1 MALIN
6 CEVNLIL
13 NWYEEYVPSSN
24 SPAAQATTLK
34 IADTKLCV
42 SVVTLW
48 TQDNAKLF
56 EQLKSGFQR
65 TMNWNKYQSDV
76 MQPQNPYFG
85 YLTNQKLKKLRL
97 YVRPRVVDLSFIVIF
112 YAKTSMWYVLIIW
125 LFFHICYHFSLLLF
139 SKVDLKK
146 SLCTRKPFKNKFI
159 K

>member
-24 SPAAQATTLK
+24 SPAAQATFK

-112 YAKTSMWYVLIIW
+112 YAKPQCGMCW
-125 LFFHICYHFSLLLF
+125 LFDYFSTFVIIFLCYFF
-139 SKVDLKK
+139 QK
-146 SLCTRKPFKNKFI
+146 
-159 K
+159 